1 LTKRSELAT
10 RVSDV
15 EYMQYVLLIDL
26 TFMALQKSLIWF
38 IEPDWALDLREFRF
52 IYDGKLPRKLGAG
65 EKLLLIFEHAL
76 EFKDSKDEPGLQ
88 IADTVA
94 NVVRRAVLD
103 PEDAQARFAY
113 NLVRPKLRYRDGV
126 ALHPVRLDTKNVA
139 GGAGERYRGLHW
151 A

>member
-1 LTKRSELAT
+1 MPILGSNARFVLETVDVWKEQDPPHPFERFGAKRGWSAGRHVEG
-10 RVSDV
+10 DV
-15 EYMQYVLLIDL
+15 
-26 TFMALQKSLIWF
+26 
-38 IEPDWALDLREFRF
+38 LDL
-52 IYDGKLPRKLGAG
+52 K
-65 EKLLLIFEHAL
+65 LIFEHGL

-103 PEDAQARFAY
+103 PEDAKARLAY

-139 GGAGERYRGLHW
+139 RGAGERYRDLHW